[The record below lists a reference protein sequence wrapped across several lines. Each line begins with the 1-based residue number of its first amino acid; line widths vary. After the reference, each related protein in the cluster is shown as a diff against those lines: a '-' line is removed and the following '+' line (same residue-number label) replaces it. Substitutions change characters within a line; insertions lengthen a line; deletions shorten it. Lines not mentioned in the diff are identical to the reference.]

1 MHQNVWDFTR
11 KQKGYKTASDLKNTR
26 NAICKVHSFL
36 HIKNKLMQNKKR
48 SFGEQARFLEN
59 SPIRLSISFKIVLVS
74 SSVVFA
80 SEGSEWG
87 GEEKAQPWNN
97 KRGNIVVKKSISRWN
112 HSSEKYFAATQIISE
127 FWPKSLIYL
136 DDFWKGGA
144 SSANSVVKIGRWRY
158 FDFSGKKKVTNFNS
172 TWLNFNSDI

>member
-1 MHQNVWDFTR
+1 MFEILR
-11 KQKGYKTASDLKNTR
+11 E
-26 NAICKVHSFL
+26 
-36 HIKNKLMQNKKR
+36 NKKVTR
-48 SFGEQARFLEN
+48 LHQIWKIRVMQFAKFTHFYTSRINSCKTTKALKRRGAFLEN

-97 KRGNIVVKKSISRWN
+97 KRGNIVVKKISRWN

-158 FDFSGKKKVTNFNS
+158 FNFSGKKSHEF
-172 TWLNFNSDI
+172 